1 MWILNWLPDWIFY
14 GILMLGLLA
23 IIGGWIIKNIPG
35 IKQYSLF
42 LQLGGVLLTLLG
54 TWYSGGIAKDAEWKA
69 KIAELQQKVAE
80 AEVKSAAVN
89 TQIVTKYVNK
99 KQIIKEKGDDVI
111 QYVDREVVKYD
122 SACKIPTAV
131 ITAHNAFAVNK
142 STEEI
147 LTPVSDVKTDDHNK
161 LAAGPDSTTTKKTW
175 LERTRKQ

>member
-14 GILMLGLLA
+14 GILCIGLA
-23 IIGGWIIKNIPG
+23 SIVGGWIIKNIPG
-35 IKQYSLF
+35 IKQYSLI

-54 TWYSGGIAKDAEWKA
+54 TWYSGGIAKDVEWKA

-80 AEVKSAAVN
+80 AEVKSAEVN
-89 TQIVTKYVNK
+89 TQIVTKIVNK

-131 ITAHNAFAVNK
+131 ITAHNAFATNQRID
-142 STEEI
+142 EI
-147 LTPVSDVKTDDHNK
+147 LTPASEVKTDEHNK
-161 LAAGPDSTTTKKTW
+161 LATPPKTW
-175 LERTRKQ
+175 LERTKK